1 MLEVWGRQSSS
12 NVQAVMWAIE
22 ELGLSCTRHDVGL
35 MHGGNDKPEYLAMN
49 PNGTVPTVRDDGGEP
64 LFESAAII
72 RYLASKYG
80 DETFWPKDLDARTYI
95 DVWAEWSKL
104 NIALKFTAPIFWLVV
119 RTAPSKRNPVVIRQ
133 GIDIFEKN
141 IRIAEARLVQHD
153 YLAGDNFTAA
163 DILFG
168 HVLYRYYDIDI
179 ERTDLPALRAYYER
193 LVQRPAFQQHVMVSY
208 EELRVSD

>member
-1 MLEVWGRQSSS
+1 MLDVWGRKSSS

-22 ELGLSCTRHDVGL
+22 ELGLSYQRHDVGL
-35 MHGGNDKPEYLAMN
+35 MYGGNDTSEYLAMN
-49 PNGTVPTVRDDGGEP
+49 PNGTVPTMRDDGGEP

-72 RYLASKYG
+72 RYLGSKYG
-80 DETFWPKDLDARTYI
+80 DAHFWPKALEARTQV

-119 RTAPSKRNPVVIRQ
+119 RTAPSQRNPEAIRK
-133 GIDIFEKN
+133 GLDVFEANLK
-141 IRIAEARLVQHD
+141 IADGRLARHD
-153 YLAGDNFTAA
+153 YLVGDVFTAA
-163 DILFG
+163 DIVFG

-179 ERTDLPALRAYYER
+179 ERSNLPAVRAYYER
-193 LVQRPAFQQHVMVSY
+193 LTKRPAFQKHVMVSY

>member
-1 MLEVWGRQSSS
+1 MLEVWGRKSSS

-22 ELGLSCTRHDVGL
+22 ELGISYQRHDAGL
-35 MHGGNDKPEYLAMN
+35 MYGGNDTSEYLTMN

-72 RYLASKYG
+72 RYLATKYG
-80 DETFWPKDLDARTYI
+80 DEAFWPRNLDARTHV

-119 RTAPSKRNPVVIRQ
+119 RTAPSQRNPEAIRQ
-133 GIDIFEKN
+133 GLGVFEANLK
-141 IRIAEARLVQHD
+141 IADARLAQHD
-153 YLAGDNFTAA
+153 YLAGDVLTAA
-163 DILFG
+163 DIVFG

-179 ERTDLPALRAYYER
+179 ERANLSAVRAYYER
-193 LVQRPAFQQHVMVSY
+193 LTRRPAFQKHVMVSY
-208 EELRVSD
+208 DELRVED